1 MRTILET
8 RCTQFDTVHRWLRVF
23 AKSSKAVLL
32 VTSASTTTASRAKP
46 GSQQQQLPYPYF
58 EFEYLSV
65 CIHNRTGKTSA
76 GVGEQISRKTKHR
89 PPRFII
95 LIFSCRFGSIS
106 GNEERLRELVESP
119 IVRNYTNSSERKLKE
134 FFMAC
139 LHDYGRY
146 KEGGYVLVDV
156 INKHLGGWYP
166 KVYNLHLHVTESI
179 ALIIYMYFW
188 GIFLYTS
195 GRDTI
200 FMMLPL

>member
-1 MRTILET
+1 M
-8 RCTQFDTVHRWLRVF
+8 
-23 AKSSKAVLL
+23 
-32 VTSASTTTASRAKP
+32 
-46 GSQQQQLPYPYF
+46 
-58 EFEYLSV
+58 
-65 CIHNRTGKTSA
+65 
-76 GVGEQISRKTKHR
+76 
-89 PPRFII
+89 
-95 LIFSCRFGSIS
+95 
-106 GNEERLRELVESP
+106 ESP

-166 KVYNLHLHVTESI
+166 KLYNLHVTESI